1 MISRVATALQT
12 IVMLSQ
18 SSVTNEEEAGIMEVR
33 SGMLWTF
40 LSTFT
45 ESFPSVTINSL
56 SGKGLVFCVPKE
68 TLGRKTQITVMLV
81 LFSLN

>member
-18 SSVTNEEEAGIMEVR
+18 SSVMNEEEGIVEVR
-33 SGMLWTF
+33 PGTLRAF

-45 ESFPSVTINSL
+45 ESFPSVTINPL

-68 TLGRKTQITVMLV
+68 TLGRKTQIIVMHV

>member
-1 MISRVATALQT
+1 
-12 IVMLSQ
+12 MLSQ
-18 SSVTNEEEAGIMEVR
+18 SSVMNEEEGIVEVR
-33 SGMLWTF
+33 PGTLRAF

-45 ESFPSVTINSL
+45 ESFPINPL

-68 TLGRKTQITVMLV
+68 TLGRKTQIIVMLV